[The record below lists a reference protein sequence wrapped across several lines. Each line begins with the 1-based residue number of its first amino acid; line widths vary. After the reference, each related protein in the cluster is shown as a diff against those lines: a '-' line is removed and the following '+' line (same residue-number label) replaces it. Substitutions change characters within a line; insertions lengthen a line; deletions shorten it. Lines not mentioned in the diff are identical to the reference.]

1 MVLRLPM
8 QTTQI
13 IGVLPMDAVQN
24 PSPRFETI
32 EFQRTGWTRWTGS
45 LAFHALFAAVIV
57 AVPWSAHELAQ
68 PTERHAISLIE
79 PAQPPPA
86 PRRVS
91 ALPVIKPIPMPLSKR
106 VVEFKAPPRT
116 AVTAPKQIQVAEL
129 PEPPRQEVAKLD
141 LPKIDIPAVPKPA
154 PVVKVGGFGNPEGAT
169 PSAAPSS
176 QNLNAPK
183 VGSFDL
189 SAGDSSGR
197 ASGGKQVALA
207 GFGDATANSGAGSSG
222 NSRGTVRTGG
232 FGAYETVAP
241 TARAIRPAAIETPV
255 QITFKPKP
263 SYTPEAREKK
273 IEGEVLLEV
282 VFSASGQV
290 HVLRVMRGLGF
301 GLDENAEDAA
311 SKIRFQPG
319 TRDGAPI
326 DMKATVHIV
335 FELS

>member
-1 MVLRLPM
+1 
-8 QTTQI
+8 
-13 IGVLPMDAVQN
+13 MDAVQN

-45 LAFHALFAAVIV
+45 LAFHALFATVIV
-57 AVPWSAHELAQ
+57 AIPWSAHELAQ
-68 PTERHAISLIE
+68 PTERHVVTLIE
-79 PAQPPPA
+79 PVQPPA
-86 PRRVS
+86 TRRRVS
-91 ALPVIKPIPMPLSKR
+91 PLPVFKPIPMPLLKR
-106 VVEFKAPPRT
+106 VVEFKAPART
-116 AVTAPKQIQVAEL
+116 SVIPPKQIQVAEL
-129 PEPPRQEVAKLD
+129 PEPPKQELAKLD

-169 PSAAPSS
+169 PSPAPSS

-189 SAGDSSGR
+189 PAGDSNGR
-197 ASGGKQVALA
+197 GSGGRQVALA
-207 GFGDATANSGAGSSG
+207 GFGDASVNAGTGSPG

-232 FGAYETVAP
+232 FGAYETVSP
-241 TARAIRPAAIETPV
+241 TARAIRPAAAIETPV

-263 SYTPEAREKK
+263 SYTAEAREKK

-282 VFSASGQV
+282 MFSASGQV
-290 HVLRVMRGLGF
+290 HVLRIMRGLGF

-311 SKIRFQPG
+311 SRIRFQPG
-319 TRDGAPI
+319 TRDGAPV